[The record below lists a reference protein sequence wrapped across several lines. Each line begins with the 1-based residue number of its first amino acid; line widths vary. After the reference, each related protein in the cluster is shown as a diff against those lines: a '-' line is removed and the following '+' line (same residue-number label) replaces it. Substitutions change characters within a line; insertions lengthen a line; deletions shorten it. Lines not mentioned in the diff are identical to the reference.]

1 LKSKSRYISNGNVIF
16 FPGHDEAES
25 LLRRNKSNNAES
37 IFLDNLDNSELS
49 SLAFLFGGVGD
60 GRHAYLTLLD
70 AQHQYKSL
78 SEEKQEK
85 FRLHLTL
92 NDIR

>member
-1 LKSKSRYISNGNVIF
+1 MLQRNEGN
-16 FPGHDEAES
+16 D
-25 LLRRNKSNNAES
+25 AES
-37 IFLDNLDNSELS
+37 ILLDKLDDNELS